1 MKKKKLIIAI
11 VIIFIIIAICVIARC
26 IIVNNK
32 DKIKN
37 KENSQTENW
46 DNQYSEVDKNDI
58 NYNNTDDVE
67 KLKEQMGLTAPSDIY
82 EISEEFDGRKTLN
95 VKAEILYKTAFAGIV
110 NQEKPEM
117 ENLDKV
123 FETKYPTRSGIWI
136 SERAR
141 EKIVK
146 ILNENLQTKYS
157 VDTDGYLNI
166 ADNSKQ
172 NEKDKKIEQI
182 IKSNKKEVL
191 K

>member
-1 MKKKKLIIAI
+1 
-11 VIIFIIIAICVIARC
+11 
-26 IIVNNK
+26 
-32 DKIKN
+32 
-37 KENSQTENW
+37 
-46 DNQYSEVDKNDI
+46 
-58 NYNNTDDVE
+58 
-67 KLKEQMGLTAPSDIY
+67 
-82 EISEEFDGRKTLN
+82 
-95 VKAEILYKTAFAGIV
+95 
-110 NQEKPEM
+110 M

-182 IKSNKKEVL
+182 IRL
-191 K
+191 KQLLI